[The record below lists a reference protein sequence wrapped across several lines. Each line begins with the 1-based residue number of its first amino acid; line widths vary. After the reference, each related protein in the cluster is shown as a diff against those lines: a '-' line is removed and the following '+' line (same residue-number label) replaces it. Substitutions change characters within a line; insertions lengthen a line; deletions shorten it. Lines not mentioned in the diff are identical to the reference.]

1 MPPST
6 PGTGNAQEHLT
17 DTLRPPSGEPE
28 APRSGADSGIA
39 AVRGAAQTLAA
50 RGETHAQAALSA
62 CGRAEANLG
71 ALLRSVQHLAASVT
85 SAQQARGDVVH
96 EVESLRKLLAAAD
109 EEQVTL
115 RHRIA
120 ILEQTLDRTER
131 EAARERAF
139 LLDEQDTFIAG
150 LWDDHAHESQELKR
164 RLASLEQTLRES
176 QEENRALSSSSDS
189 AGLRVQELTR
199 KLQRAESEIS
209 RLGSAGE
216 TVREA
221 LVHAQAGRDQAQ
233 VAAAENARE
242 CERLRTEVARLSG
255 LLLSSPARVSEPPP
269 SSPSSSLGTPIPLVT
284 RSDSN
289 RAAAAARREEE
300 LEIPRS
306 PSQLGTPI
314 ARIVTTSVRS
324 MPAGAQVSASSAPPH
339 SSSSRVQAAHPEE
352 LRAAM
357 TEARGSG
364 GSVAI
369 TSAPPSS
376 SSLSSSGI
384 KHKPDPS
391 TRPLIGYSLSGND
404 LPDDGLESALPT
416 SSRPPGR

>member
-17 DTLRPPSGEPE
+17 DTMRPPPSGEPE
-28 APRSGADSGIA
+28 APRSVADSGIA

-71 ALLRSVQHLAASVT
+71 ALLRSVQHLAQSVN
-85 SAQQARGDVVH
+85 SAQQARSEVVQ

-131 EAARERAF
+131 EFARERAF

-164 RLASLEQTLRES
+164 RLLGLEQTLRDN
-176 QEENRALSSSSDS
+176 QEENRALSSSTESTS
-189 AGLRVQELTR
+189 QRVQELTR
-199 KLQRAESEIS
+199 KLQRAESEIV
-209 RLGSAGE
+209 RLGGAGE

-233 VAAAENARE
+233 VSAAEYARE
-242 CERLRTEVARLSG
+242 CERLRGEVSRLSG
-255 LLLSSPARVSEPPP
+255 LLLSNHARISEPPP
-269 SSPSSSLGTPIPLVT
+269 SSSAHSLGTPIPLVT
-284 RSDSN
+284 RSESS

-300 LEIPRS
+300 LEVPRS
-306 PSQLGTPI
+306 PSQVGTPI
-314 ARIVTTSVRS
+314 ARIQTTSVRS
-324 MPAGAQVSASSAPPH
+324 MPAGAPMSASSAPPL
-339 SSSSRVQAAHPEE
+339 SSSSRIQAGHPEE
-352 LRAAM
+352 LRAAV
-357 TEARGSG
+357 TEVRSSSAT
-364 GSVAI
+364 VTA
-369 TSAPPSS
+369 APPSS

-391 TRPLIGYSLSGND
+391 TRPLIGYSLSGTD
-404 LPDDGLESALPT
+404 LPDDGLESARPT